1 MAEKGKVESF
11 VLFSAPGQGESVRQA
26 GDSEDWEGTEGLTLQ
41 NIHIRCLFQ
50 GDGDGDAGK

>member
-1 MAEKGKVESF
+1 M
-11 VLFSAPGQGESVRQA
+11 RQA